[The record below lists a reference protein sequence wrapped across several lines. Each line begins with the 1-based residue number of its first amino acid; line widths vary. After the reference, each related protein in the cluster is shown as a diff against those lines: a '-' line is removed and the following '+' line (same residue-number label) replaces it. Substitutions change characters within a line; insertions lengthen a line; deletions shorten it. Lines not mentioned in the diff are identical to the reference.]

1 MPWGFVW
8 LYCGIGSF
16 VPRRREGNIGQFSLS
31 WLRSVDSKRRR
42 GEWTLP
48 ASFDIL
54 AKFWSGW
61 RINTG
66 NWWEGEK
73 AVQRSYYSFYFRQR
87 SIGNTSGG
95 IFCAF
100 LKRKDFKMNWDWRA
114 YTALDTIHPN
124 YRQAVF
130 SITLNF
136 PLEFTQ
142 DGLPELGSS
151 FKEIFLVALF
161 EKNPK
166 LIIFHSIL
174 HPHSRG
180 LLENLFR

>member
-1 MPWGFVW
+1 MISTFANVTVPQHAGKPDFLPICVSPSFRYIIVDGLDGSNTFITTHCTIPLFV
-8 LYCGIGSF
+8 
-16 VPRRREGNIGQFSLS
+16 
-31 WLRSVDSKRRR
+31 
-42 GEWTLP
+42 TLP
-48 ASFDIL
+48 SP
-54 AKFWSGW
+54 
-61 RINTG
+61 
-66 NWWEGEK
+66 
-73 AVQRSYYSFYFRQR
+73 
-87 SIGNTSGG
+87 
-95 IFCAF
+95 
-100 LKRKDFKMNWDWRA
+100 
-114 YTALDTIHPN
+114 TIHPN

-166 LIIFHSIL
+166 LIIFHFIL
-174 HPHSRG
+174 HPDSRG

>member
-1 MPWGFVW
+1 MKGYF
-8 LYCGIGSF
+8 L
-16 VPRRREGNIGQFSLS
+16 
-31 WLRSVDSKRRR
+31 
-42 GEWTLP
+42 
-48 ASFDIL
+48 IL
-54 AKFWSGW
+54 L
-61 RINTG
+61 
-66 NWWEGEK
+66 
-73 AVQRSYYSFYFRQR
+73 
-87 SIGNTSGG
+87 
-95 IFCAF
+95 C
-100 LKRKDFKMNWDWRA
+100 
-114 YTALDTIHPN
+114 DTIHPN

-174 HPHSRG
+174 HPDSRG

>member
-1 MPWGFVW
+1 MF
-8 LYCGIGSF
+8 LYHNCHRNF
-16 VPRRREGNIGQFSLS
+16 P
-31 WLRSVDSKRRR
+31 D
-42 GEWTLP
+42 
-48 ASFDIL
+48 
-54 AKFWSGW
+54 
-61 RINTG
+61 
-66 NWWEGEK
+66 
-73 AVQRSYYSFYFRQR
+73 
-87 SIGNTSGG
+87 
-95 IFCAF
+95 
-100 LKRKDFKMNWDWRA
+100 RA
-114 YTALDTIHPN
+114 DAYVHTIHPN

-174 HPHSRG
+174 HPDSRG